1 MRFKT
6 DENLHPEVAEFF
18 QEQGHDATTVWDERL
33 RGSSDARIIDAC
45 RIEKRALLTLDAG
58 FGDLRAYPPG
68 NYFGIVVLRL
78 EKQSR
83 KHVLSL
89 LPKVLELVKT
99 EPVEK
104 RLWVVDERA
113 VRVRGGEPEPGNT

>member
-18 QEQGHDATTVWDERL
+18 QKHGHDAVTVWDEQL
-33 RGSSDARIIDAC
+33 RGSNDARIIEAC

-58 FGDLRAYPPG
+58 FGDLPAYPPG
-68 NYFGIVVLRL
+68 NYYGIVVLRL

-89 LPKVLELVKT
+89 LPKVLELIKN

-104 RLWVVDERA
+104 RLWVVDERT
-113 VRVRGGEPEPGNT
+113 VRIRGGEAEPGKT